1 MNIYGVYQVLPLG
14 YLIQQETSLQE
25 HSGGPLNRKRIIYSI
40 QAAATNY
47 YRLGSLNNKHL
58 FLIGLVDQLEYVLL
72 MAVAKVQDASR
83 NTKTLKPWINPGKTV
98 TSGPLPLNKTVA
110 QQD

>member
-1 MNIYGVYQVLPLG
+1 MSSRLKLDLG
-14 YLIQQETSLQE
+14 
-25 HSGGPLNRKRIIYSI
+25 
-40 QAAATNY
+40 
-47 YRLGSLNNKHL
+47 L
-58 FLIGLVDQLEYVLL
+58 FHMSFILIGLVDQLEYVLL